1 MNESIAN
8 TSKLADP
15 FAAAESFGNYY
26 EDNKRHEFL
35 LQLVHLTEFTNTI
48 LFIVGELES
57 GKTALLQQFVN
68 LAGDEWILCV
78 TSAAEVTTTVSLMRK
93 LSQDFKL
100 PGLPHSSVNQT
111 FIEQLSLSKQ
121 KGHTPVLIIDD
132 ADKLSAELL
141 DTLLHLSTNI
151 FQVDLRIILAGREIP
166 SLLQQMD
173 DSDERGITELP
184 LPAFTELQTAE
195 YIASRLSLSDI
206 PDVNPFTQ
214 DLIHKIHKQSKGQPG
229 HINVLASTILK
240 ESLMKP
246 DKLNIP
252 FGKPSGQQSALKLIA
267 LALGIS
273 VVLSVY
279 LFNTGDDDVVTVD
292 DLLEQTLTPGAAGDT
307 VTKSLAIPEIET
319 EKKIESDNFSD
330 NDKVFASSND
340 EELTSSEKSTMQSPA
355 ILQSQDFASS
365 NEENEAITKTEKSSK
380 NKISNKSGDSG
391 EAWINAQN
399 PKHYTIQII
408 SFASAQDA
416 QEFIDKMG
424 LAAEVHYFSFKKG
437 DKLFFPVI
445 IGEYSNKSLA
455 VDGSKVLPKKLA
467 KLKPWIRSFRSIQNL
482 LSMQ

>member
-166 SLLQQMD
+166 SLLQQIN
-173 DSDERGITELP
+173 DSDEPGITELP

-252 FGKPSGQQSALKLIA
+252 FGKPSGQQSVLKLIA

-279 LFNTGDDDVVTVD
+279 LFNTGDDDGVAVD
-292 DLLEQTLTPGAAGDT
+292 DLLEQTLAPGAAGDT

-319 EKKIESDNFSD
+319 EKKIESDNFSV
-330 NDKVFASSND
+330 NEND
-340 EELTSSEKSTMQSPA
+340 EELTPSEKNTIQSPT
-355 ILQSQDFASS
+355 ILQSQNFASS
-365 NEENEAITKTEKSSK
+365 NEDNEAITKTEKSSK
-380 NKISNKSGDSG
+380 NKISNKSGGSG

-416 QEFIDKMG
+416 QKFIDKMD

-445 IGEYSNKSLA
+445 IGEYRNKNLA
-455 VDGSKVLPKKLA
+455 VDGSKSLPKKLA

-482 LSMQ
+482 L